1 MSVEQLE
8 QQVQALS
15 AAERQRFAEWF
26 DDHRHEI
33 IPPDE
38 ILTAQEQEIRRRLDE
53 MEANPALRENFSAS
67 DLDALCDSIAHAHAQ
82 TTSARPG

>member
-15 AAERQRFAEWF
+15 AEERQHFAEWF
-26 DDHRHEI
+26 DNHRHDL

-38 ILTAQEQEIRRRLDE
+38 ILTAQEREIRHRLAE
-53 MEANPALRENFSAS
+53 MEANPSLRENFSAS
-67 DLDALCDSIAHAHAQ
+67 DLDALCDSIAHAHAE

>member
-15 AAERQRFAEWF
+15 AEERQHFAEWF
-26 DDHRHEI
+26 DNHRHDLL
-33 IPPDE
+33 PPDD
-38 ILTAQEQEIRRRLDE
+38 ILTAQEQELRHRLAE
-53 MEANPALRENFSAS
+53 MEANPALREHFSAA
-67 DLDALCDSIAHAHAQ
+67 DLDALCDSISHAHAQ

>member
-8 QQVQALS
+8 EQVQALS
-15 AAERQRFAEWF
+15 AEERQHFAEWF
-26 DDHRHEI
+26 DDHRHDLV
-33 IPPDE
+33 PPDE
-38 ILTAQEQEIRRRLDE
+38 VLTAQEQELRQRLAE

-67 DLDALCDSIAHAHAQ
+67 DLDVLCDSIAHAHAQ

>member
-15 AAERQRFAEWF
+15 AEERQHFAEWF
-26 DDHRHEI
+26 DNHRHDLI
-33 IPPDE
+33 AQDE
-38 ILTAQEQEIRRRLDE
+38 VLSAQEQEIRRRLTE
-53 MEANPALRENFSAS
+53 MESDPALRENFSAS